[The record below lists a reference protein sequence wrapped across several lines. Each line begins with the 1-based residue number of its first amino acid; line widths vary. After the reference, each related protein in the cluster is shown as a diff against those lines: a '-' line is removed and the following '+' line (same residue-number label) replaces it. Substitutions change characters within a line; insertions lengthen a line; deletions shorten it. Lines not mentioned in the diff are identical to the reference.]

1 MKLPGKLLSVIW
13 IAFASAETLFAEQ
26 LVDSRFDVREN
37 HANAGSMSLQSAI
50 AMVQSRFD
58 ATVVKTDVID
68 EGGHRVYSLRL
79 LNREGRV
86 WTVRVDAETG
96 QIR

>member
-1 MKLPGKLLSVIW
+1 
-13 IAFASAETLFAEQ
+13 
-26 LVDSRFDVREN
+26 
-37 HANAGSMSLQSAI
+37 MSLQSAI
-50 AMVQSRFD
+50 AMVQNRFD

-68 EGGHRVYSLRL
+68 EGGRRVYSLRL